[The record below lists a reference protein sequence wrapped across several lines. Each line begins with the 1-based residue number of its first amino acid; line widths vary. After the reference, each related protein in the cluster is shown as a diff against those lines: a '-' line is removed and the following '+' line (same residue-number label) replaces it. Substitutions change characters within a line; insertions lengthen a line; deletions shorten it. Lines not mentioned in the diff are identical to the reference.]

1 MVSVFDVAKYILE
14 KQGRMSTWKLQKL
27 CYYSQAWHYTWT
39 ERRLI
44 EEEFQAWRN
53 GPVCP
58 ELFTAHKGMFMIDA
72 TELSKG
78 DSSKLDADEKD
89 SVDVVLK
96 EYGDREPYDLRTQSH
111 SEAPWINAR
120 GNLPEDASSDV
131 VITVEDMG
139 AYYGSLIYG
148 QEV

>member
-39 ERRLI
+39 EKRLI
-44 EEEFQAWRN
+44 EESFQAWRN

-58 ELFTAHKGMFMIDA
+58 ELFAAHKGLYMISAD
-72 TELSKG
+72 ELPKG
-78 DSSKLDADEKD
+78 DPTKLNADEKD

-96 EYGDREPYDLRTQSH
+96 DYGDIEPYYLRELTH
-111 SEAPWINAR
+111 AEDPWKNAR
-120 GNLPEDASSDV
+120 GNLPKDANSEEEISL
-131 VITVEDMG
+131 ESMG
-139 AYYGSLIYG
+139 VYYGSL
-148 QEV
+148 